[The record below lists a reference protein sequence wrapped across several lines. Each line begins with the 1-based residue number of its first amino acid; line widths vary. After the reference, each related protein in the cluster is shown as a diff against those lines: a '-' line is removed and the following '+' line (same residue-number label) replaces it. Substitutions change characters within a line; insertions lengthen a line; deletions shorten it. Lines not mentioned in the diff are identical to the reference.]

1 MYMNSIDIDYD
12 KNIKFKPDSCSDSD
26 SLKQRNSVST
36 HECDYKLY
44 LSENGKKKNIR
55 LYSWGYYFDIILT
68 WNAMS

>member
-26 SLKQRNSVST
+26 SLKRRNSVST

-44 LSENGKKKNIR
+44 LSAKMERKKI
-55 LYSWGYYFDIILT
+55 YDCIVEDTISI
-68 WNAMS
+68 